1 MDTNSLVSIAKAL
14 SGPTCRRLLQ
24 EITKGDIDVGVDL
37 FQYISI
43 SQPPTSQLLNFL
55 AVAGLV
61 GLFVAAGGQNYSK
74 PLALMMEAGR
84 TVAGSR

>member
-1 MDTNSLVSIAKAL
+1 MGWGQELTMDTNSLVSIAKAL

-24 EITKGDIDVGVDL
+24 EITKGDIDVGADL

-43 SQPPTSQLLNFL
+43 SQPPTSQHLNFL

-61 GLFVAAGGQNYSK
+61 ESHKQ
-74 PLALMMEAGR
+74 GR
-84 TVAGSR
+84 KMYTSINA